1 MLINKINDYLKIN
14 NIKNLSNQSWIW
26 ENVFLSILNKENRKY
41 NKNTLDIL
49 YSFFWLSRDDFYLN
63 NLKKRNPKTN
73 CLFGYFIRL
82 KRLKK
87 NINILELAKKIKM
100 GDRAIARIEAGD
112 SLPSFN
118 SYTIENLS
126 NFLEFNNNE
135 KKIIKKYIEITKE
148 LNNLL
153 ENEIKDIEKKTK
165 NINN

>member
-1 MLINKINDYLKIN
+1 
-14 NIKNLSNQSWIW
+14 
-26 ENVFLSILNKENRKY
+26 
-41 NKNTLDIL
+41 
-49 YSFFWLSRDDFYLN
+49 
-63 NLKKRNPKTN
+63 
-73 CLFGYFIRL
+73 
-82 KRLKK
+82 
-87 NINILELAKKIKM
+87 M